1 MTYIKDK
8 SANSSPMLQKQISMF
23 NNISKWVIA
32 MVLQKETP
40 MARARLFK
48 RFIQICRVSIHFVS
62 RGRVGLPQKDFQFS
76 AYYVFDTISIFI
88 SVCTRTVLK

>member
-8 SANSSPMLQKQISMF
+8 NATSSPLLQKQISMF

-48 RFIQICRVSIHFVS
+48 KFIQICRVSIHFSVAFVMPQAEAYL
-62 RGRVGLPQKDFQFS
+62 RGVG
-76 AYYVFDTISIFI
+76 
-88 SVCTRTVLK
+88 